1 MKTKTFQ
8 IILALT
14 SMASILLFSCKK
26 EKNTPSITYQLKKSS
41 ATSAPI
47 NGRIMGGSVQ
57 WTAGYA
63 WVAEI
68 EFEAEK
74 GNLEIEYRS
83 EVRKKIDLFSLLST
97 LGVINV
103 PPGIYNDIEFEVE
116 VQPNGSD
123 AAFQLNGSFTNGSSV
138 IIPVVFKLNTALEIE
153 SEQSNITI
161 VDGASLTAFTTLNL
175 SLLTTGVTE
184 SMLNNATLTGGVIEI
199 SATSNTNIYNII
211 FNNLKNCSGVE
222 IDD

>member
-1 MKTKTFQ
+1 MKTSQ

-14 SMASILLFSCKK
+14 SVASILLFSCKK
-26 EKNTPSITYQLKKSS
+26 EKNTPSISYQLKKSS
-41 ATSAPI
+41 ATSATI
-47 NGRIMGGSVQ
+47 SGRIMGGSVQ

-63 WVAEI
+63 SVIEI

-74 GNLEIEYRS
+74 ENLEVEYKS
-83 EVRKKIDLFSLLST
+83 EVRKKIDLFSPLAT

-116 VQPNGSD
+116 VQPNGGD
-123 AAFQLNGSFTNGSSV
+123 AAFQLNGSFTNGGGV
-138 IIPVVFKLNTALEIE
+138 TTPVVFTLNTALEIE

-184 SMLNNATLTGGVIEI
+184 SMLNNATLTAGVIQI

-211 FNNLKNCSGVE
+211 FDNLRNCGGVE
-222 IDD
+222 ID

>member
-1 MKTKTFQ
+1 MKTFQ

-14 SMASILLFSCKK
+14 SVASILLFSCKK
-26 EKNTPSITYQLKKSS
+26 EENTPVLTYQLKKSS
-41 ATSAPI
+41 ASSGTIA
-47 NGRIMGGSVQ
+47 GRIMGGSVQ

-63 WVAEI
+63 SVVEI
-68 EFEAEK
+68 EFEAQKE
-74 GNLEIEYRS
+74 NIEVEYKS
-83 EVRKKIDLFSLLST
+83 EVRKKIDLFSPLST

-123 AAFQLNGSFTNGSSV
+123 AAFQLNGSFTNGSGV
-138 IIPVVFKLNTALEIE
+138 ITPVVFKLNTALEIE

-184 SMLNNATLTGGVIEI
+184 SMLNNATLTAGVIEI

-211 FNNLKNCSGVE
+211 FDNLRNCGGVE
-222 IDD
+222 ID